1 MTAEGIQQATS
12 SPAAAR
18 PSDEAAPIVRR
29 GFLAAG
35 VFGAIFFIGGA
46 MVPLDAA
53 VMGEGKVVVV
63 GNRQSVQHPDGGVVV
78 DLRVRDGQMVEQGQ
92 VLIMLDATELRAEES
107 VLARQ
112 TMAARMLEARLS
124 AELAGQAAFARPNWM
139 DGLDA
144 RDAEIAAGAY
154 EAQKREFDAGR
165 EMNRAQKAV
174 LAEQAA
180 QLDATVRSTETELAT
195 TQERLRLTQEQLKDI
210 KSLHERGY
218 APTSRVR
225 SLEASIAELEGAL
238 ASLTGQGER
247 DRRAILEITGRT
259 REIDANRDGVAS
271 EALREIQTELLV
283 LEPKLGDIRAKIA
296 RTEIRAPVSGAVV
309 GLSVFTRGGV
319 VAPGQMLM
327 EVVPE
332 KAGLIVEAAIN
343 PRDAQQITI
352 GQQAQVQFTVASAR
366 PMPRVFG
373 TVIGVSADQLVD
385 ESSGLSFFKLQA
397 ELGPEEMSR
406 VREALES
413 RARIGPGTPASVIVP
428 TRGRS
433 ALSYFLDPLDDAIQ
447 RGMRED

>member
-1 MTAEGIQQATS
+1 MTAASAQPAVPPAVV
-12 SPAAAR
+12 SP
-18 PSDEAAPIVRR
+18 PSDEAAPIARR
-29 GFLAAG
+29 GLVAAG

-46 MVPLDAA
+46 IVPLDAA

-78 DLRVRDGQMVEQGQ
+78 DLLVRDGQMVEQGQ
-92 VLIMLDATELRAEES
+92 ILVMLDAAELRAEES

-124 AELAGQAAFARPNWM
+124 AELAGKASFARPAWM
-139 DGLDA
+139 AELDA
-144 RDAEIAAGAY
+144 RDSEIAAGAY
-154 EAQKREFDAGR
+154 EAQKREFEAGG
-165 EMNRAQKAV
+165 EMNKAQKAV
-174 LAEQAA
+174 LSEQAA
-180 QLDATVRSTETELAT
+180 QLEATIRSTEAELVT
-195 TQERLRLTQEQLKDI
+195 TRERLRLTQDQLKDI

-218 APTSRVR
+218 APTSRLR
-225 SLEASIAELEGAL
+225 GLEASVAELEGVL

-247 DRRAILEITGRT
+247 DRRAILEITGRR

-283 LEPKLGDIRAKIA
+283 LEPRLGDVRAKIA

-309 GLSVFTRGGV
+309 GLSIFTEGGV
-319 VAPGQMLM
+319 VAPGQLLM

-332 KAGLIVEAAIN
+332 KAGLIVEASIN
-343 PRDAQQITI
+343 PRDAQQITV

-366 PMPRVFG
+366 PMPRLFG

-385 ESSGLSFFKLQA
+385 DASGLSYFKLQA
-397 ELGPEEMSR
+397 ELGPEEMAR